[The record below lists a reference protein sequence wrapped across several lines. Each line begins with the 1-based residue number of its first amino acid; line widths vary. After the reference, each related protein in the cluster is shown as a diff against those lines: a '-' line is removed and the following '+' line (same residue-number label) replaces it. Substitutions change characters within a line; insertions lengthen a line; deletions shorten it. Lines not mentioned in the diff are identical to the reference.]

1 MKQCNIFLAVA
12 VSVLSVA
19 PSFAQEVVNKALHQV
34 TDFLDSAAY
43 RSVDARYIE
52 VPQQRWRVMGMGN
65 LNEVS
70 LKMKSTSE
78 IDGLIFSWEPDVT
91 TGVDGSTG
99 IRVGYRSLTAGY
111 MVKLGHQRGSRFN
124 FGTNGNR
131 FGFNVQYRKFKTADP
146 EVRLTYGITDD
157 FVFTD
162 ETPEQQENLKH
173 GMVDYYNQHLDSP
186 IEMKSLLIDGYYVF
200 NHRHYSNAS
209 TRGLGYIQRRS
220 AGSFIVG
227 ASWLEA
233 EADYANSQNWMFLS
247 VMNDIGRIKMRQINL
262 MAGYGYNWVPV
273 KGLVVNLTAMPMVSL
288 DNFLKVWAYDVEGW
302 DRYFEEEDFNLDD
315 LTIAE
320 RGSETNHS
328 RMKFTLMG
336 RAAVVYNYKRW
347 FAAATGQWQQYR
359 YRHKETTGRLTD
371 WTATASIGYRF

>member
-1 MKQCNIFLAVA
+1 MKPTNLILTVA
-12 VSVLSVA
+12 VGILSA
-19 PSFAQEVVNKALHQV
+19 TPSFAQEAVSKALHQV
-34 TDFLDSAAY
+34 ENYLDSVAY
-43 RSVDARYIE
+43 HSVDARYIE
-52 VPQQRWRVMGMGN
+52 VPKQRWRVMGMGN

-78 IDGLIFSWEPDVT
+78 SSGLIFSWEPDVT
-91 TGVDGSTG
+91 TGVDGSAG
-99 IRVGYRSLTAGY
+99 VRVGYRSLIAAY
-111 MVKLGHQRGSRFN
+111 MVKVGHQSGSRFQL
-124 FGTNGNR
+124 GTNGNR
-131 FGFNVQYRKFKTADP
+131 FGFNVQYRKFKVADP
-146 EVRLTYGITDD
+146 EVRQTYGITDD

-162 ETPEQQENLKH
+162 ETPEQQENLKR
-173 GMVDYYNQHLDSP
+173 GMVDYYNYHMDSP

-233 EADYANSQNWMFLS
+233 EADYANNQNWAVIN
-247 VMNDIGRIKMRQINL
+247 VMNNIGRIKMRQINL
-262 MAGYGYNWVPV
+262 SAGYGYNWVPF

-288 DNFLKVWAYDVEGW
+288 DNFLKIWTYDVKGME
-302 DRYFEEEDFNLDD
+302 RIMEDDFSIDD
-315 LTIAE
+315 IAIAE

-359 YRHKETTGRLTD
+359 YSHKDTTGRLTD